1 MVRGYGRQSG
11 MVGRLSKL
19 KHASRFFG
27 QLNDW
32 ELEEVDNF
40 FKRLHDQFLSL
51 DSKDTLV

>member
-1 MVRGYGRQSG
+1 MVDVWDGGSWN
-11 MVGRLSKL
+11 
-19 KHASRFFG
+19 SRFFG